1 MFNRTVIDLSEQLAD
16 LISVYVQK
24 WLNIIII
31 LTLFMFITKINLLLN
46 LLLIIIIEN
55 LIIVHAINKRV
66 LDKLKQYF

>member
-1 MFNRTVIDLSEQLAD
+1 
-16 LISVYVQK
+16 
-24 WLNIIII
+24 
-31 LTLFMFITKINLLLN
+31 MFITKINLLLN